1 MKKIIIPLL
10 ILAVAC
16 TSQVTVQT
24 PNTLTAKE
32 KQDGWTLLFDGKTM
46 TGWRQCNGTEMPDI
60 WVIEDGTVRVITADE
75 KRAKANQEPGTP
87 TRQADILY
95 GAKKFKNFELSI
107 DWKVGKGGN
116 SGIFYYVV
124 EVPDKPIYIAAPEV
138 QILDNWNARDNK
150 LANHL
155 AGSLYDMLPALPS
168 NAKPHTEWNTIVIKV
183 KDGHV
188 THTQNGEKVCEYTL
202 WTPEWDAMIANS
214 KFKDW
219 EYLQP
224 GVGPAKEGFIGLQD
238 HNDFGCSFRNIKI
251 REL

>member
-75 KRAKANQEPGTP
+75 KRAKANQEPRTP

-168 NAKPHTEWNTIVIKV
+168 NAKPHTEWNTIVIRV

-188 THTQNGEKVCEYTL
+188 THTQNGEKVCEYTI
-202 WTPEWDAMIANS
+202 WTPEWQELLAKS
-214 KFKDW
+214 KFASW
-219 EYLQP
+219 EQFKA
-224 GVGPAKEGFIGLQD
+224 GAPAKEGYIGVQD
-238 HNDFGCSFRNIKI
+238 HGDFGCAFRNIKI